1 MKLIDMQKK
10 EIGSVEIN
18 KDEII
23 IHTTAKRFDGIVK
36 KYMDDDK
43 QNLFILVNY
52 CVDNNPRWRQTDRYT
67 FTKQADSFVMSKYED
82 NIYRDQE
89 N

>member
-23 IHTTAKRFDGIVK
+23 IHTTEKRFDGITK

-43 QNLFILVNY
+43 LNLFILVNY

-67 FTKQADSFVMSKYED
+67 LSKQVDSFVMTKYED
-82 NIYRDQE
+82 NIYRD
-89 N
+89 

>member
-23 IHTTAKRFDGIVK
+23 IHTTAKRFDGITK

-43 QNLFILVNY
+43 LSLFILVNY

-67 FTKQADSFVMSKYED
+67 FSKQVDSFVMTKYED
-82 NIYRDQE
+82 NIYRD
-89 N
+89 